1 MDFIKKFIGIAPPK
15 EHSDGGFKPSDEN
28 DFEVFDI
35 LPNGTQHRWHSCD
48 IQEYMQEMER
58 KFQEMLIPFQQR
70 PEFSNDLFQTPAYK
84 QDIDG
89 SLDGCRP
96 NADQILEIMEQ
107 DRHMQKSPIHPRHE
121 TPNFFQLPPDFKSF
135 SRSVSIQTSQRP
147 DGVWETRKVVRD
159 EHGNEQ
165 VTVTEQLDRPGNNGS
180 LLDLPRIGADFP
192 QSQFNP
198 PDRDHRGMSLIDKL
212 FGRFST

>member
-1 MDFIKKFIGIAPPK
+1 MDFIKKFVGIAPPE
-15 EHSDGGFKPSDEN
+15 EHSDGYFYWGFKPSDEN
-28 DFEVFDI
+28 DFEIFDI
-35 LPNGTQHRWHSCD
+35 LPNGPQHRWDSYD
-48 IQEYMQEMER
+48 IQQYSQEIREMER

-70 PEFSNDLFQTPAYK
+70 PEFSTDLFRAPTHK
-84 QDIDG
+84 QDVDG

-121 TPNFFQLPPDFKSF
+121 APNFFQLPPDFKSF

-165 VTVTEQLDRPGNNGS
+165 VTVTEQLDRPVHPS
-180 LLDLPRIGADFP
+180 KPR
-192 QSQFNP
+192 S
-198 PDRDHRGMSLIDKL
+198 
-212 FGRFST
+212 